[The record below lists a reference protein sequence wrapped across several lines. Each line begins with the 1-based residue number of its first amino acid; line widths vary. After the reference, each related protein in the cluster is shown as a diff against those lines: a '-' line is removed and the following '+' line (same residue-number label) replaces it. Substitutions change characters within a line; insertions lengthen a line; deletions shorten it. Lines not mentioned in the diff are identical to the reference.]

1 VEGSSHD
8 LIQDNVPAFACWIKL
23 LHSQYL
29 KIGVEGC
36 QVKTS
41 GQKLAILTDILQP
54 PQSLDANVMK
64 VHKFGARLFNSTIK
78 MTWLS
83 HSVTSQGPDI

>member
-1 VEGSSHD
+1 MEGSYHD

-23 LHSQYL
+23 LDSQSL
-29 KIGVEGC
+29 RIGVEGC

-41 GQKLAILTDILQP
+41 GHKLAILIDILQP
-54 PQSLDANVMK
+54 PQSLNAHVVK
-64 VHKFGARLFNSTIK
+64 VHKFGHRLFHSTIK

-83 HSVTSQGPDI
+83 HTVTSQEPSI